1 MLDELEAEGYFY
13 PYLMFLIYAY
23 VYHFLWLSH
32 PLLYFIIFFLQ
43 IDAEPIFVYYPMI
56 EEVSVKAS
64 AGIGMASTKGIVPE
78 KEKSSVATDTRM
90 KGFFDGVNVVTKAM
104 ASATVVSTKEIPI

>member
-1 MLDELEAEGYFY
+1 
-13 PYLMFLIYAY
+13 
-23 VYHFLWLSH
+23 
-32 PLLYFIIFFLQ
+32 
-43 IDAEPIFVYYPMI
+43 MI